1 MTFNDLLR
9 RLFGS
14 PEEAIQRRIGED
26 PSKLGLSWRVNIVDL
41 LRVLDLDT
49 SRDSRDELARDLGLP
64 EGDDK
69 KLVTAVHDRLRA
81 FGEG

>member
-9 RLFGS
+9 SLFGS
-14 PEEAIQRRIGED
+14 SDAAIQRRIGED
-26 PSKLGLSWRVNIVDL
+26 PAKLGLSWRVNIVDL
-41 LRVLDLDT
+41 LRVLDLDS
-49 SRDSRDELARDLGLP
+49 SREARDELARDLGVP

-69 KLVTAVHDRLRA
+69 KLVTVVHDRLRA